1 MIYLD
6 NPATTF
12 PKPEEVY
19 KFADK
24 FYRNNGVYHSRG
36 NYLAASEVNF
46 LLSETRSL
54 ILKLFNA
61 NTYYKTIFS
70 FSATMAIN
78 TILNGYSFKKGMN
91 IYISNFEHN
100 AVIRPLY
107 RLKNI
112 YDFNIEK
119 LFCSKHDISYDIQE
133 IKNQFEKNKPDIVI
147 LNHAS
152 NVCGAIA
159 PAEEIFK
166 LSKRYGAINI
176 LDASQTAGLIEI
188 NLKKVRSDFTVFAG
202 HKTLYAPFG
211 IAGFVMNGSLQ
222 IEPLILGGT
231 GYNSSDILMPKEY
244 PERLEAGS
252 LDLYAV
258 AGLNASLKWIL
269 KIGTKTI
276 YQKEMSIFEYAAD
289 CLKFLTFIDI
299 IMTKCDKC
307 GIISFNVK
315 NFNPDEIGRIL
326 SNHNIA
332 VRTGLHCSPDAHRF
346 LGTFPSGT
354 VRIGFSYFNS
364 KDDVNALYEV
374 LKGIYF

>member
-12 PKPEEVY
+12 PKPKEVY
-19 KFADK
+19 DFADK
-24 FYRNNGVYHSRG
+24 FYRSNGVYHSRG
-36 NYLAASEVNF
+36 NYPAAYKVNF
-46 LLSETRSL
+46 LVSETRCL

-61 NTYYKTIFS
+61 DENYQTIFS
-70 FSATMAIN
+70 FSATMALN
-78 TILNGYSFKKGMN
+78 TILNGYPFKKKMN
-91 IYISNFEHN
+91 VYISNFEHN

-107 RLKNI
+107 KLKRI

-119 LFCSKHDISYDIQE
+119 LFCLKQGISYDIQE
-133 IKNQFEKNKPDIVI
+133 IKNQFEKNKPDVVI
-147 LNHAS
+147 INHAS

-159 PAEEIFK
+159 PIEEIFN
-166 LSKRYGAINI
+166 LSKQYGSVNI

-188 NLKKVRSDFTVFAG
+188 NLKRIKSDFTVFAG

-211 IAGFVMNGSLQ
+211 IAGFVMNSSMQ
-222 IEPLILGGT
+222 IESLILGGT
-231 GYNSSDILMPKEY
+231 GHNSANIEMPKEY

-252 LDLYAV
+252 LDLYAI

-269 KIGTKTI
+269 RTGIKTI
-276 YQKEMSIFEYAAD
+276 YQKEMSIFKYAEN
-289 CLKFLTFIDI
+289 CLKHLTFINMI
-299 IMTKCDKC
+299 VTNYNKC
-307 GIISFNVK
+307 GIMSFNVK
-315 NFNPDEIGRIL
+315 NFNPDEIGKIL

-346 LGTFPSGT
+346 LGTFPTGT

-364 KDDVNALYEV
+364 KDDINALCEV
-374 LKGIYF
+374 LKEIY